1 MSIKIVMA
9 DDHKIFR
16 EGLLLLLKKEPEIDV
31 IGDAGD
37 GETVVRLAR
46 ELNPD
51 IVIMDVSMQ
60 GMDGIEATRLIK
72 ESFSDMRV
80 IALSESSNRK
90 SVTDMLHAGVSGYLV
105 KDCSFSELMKAIQAV
120 HSGDM
125 YLSQEVAGVVI
136 EDYLSKINNNGS
148 SESRSLTNRETEVL
162 QHISSGMRTREI
174 ADKLEVSVKTIE
186 THRRQIMEKLNLHSI
201 AELTKY
207 AIKEGLTTI

>member
-1 MSIKIVMA
+1 MNIKIIMA

-16 EGLLLLLKKEPEIDV
+16 EGLLLLLKGEQNIDV

-37 GETVVRLAR
+37 GETAVKLAM

-51 IVIMDVSMQ
+51 IVIMDVSMH
-60 GMDGIEATRLIK
+60 GMDGIQATRLIK
-72 ESFSDMRV
+72 KSSSDTRV
-80 IALSESSNRK
+80 IALSENSSRK
-90 SVTDMLHAGVSGYLV
+90 SVTDMLHAGASGYLV
-105 KDCSFSELMKAIQAV
+105 KDCSSSELMRAIQAV
-120 HSGDM
+120 YSGEM

-136 EDYLSKINNNGS
+136 EDYLNKINNNGS
-148 SESRSLTNRETEVL
+148 SESKSLTNRETEVL
-162 QHISSGMRTREI
+162 QYISSGMRTREI
-174 ADKLEVSVKTIE
+174 AGKLEVSVKTIE